1 MASWVTVAKRTPTFA
16 SSRQNIRSADAL
28 VAPSSSYQMSQYGFL
43 FIISGKSDLVTVATA
58 ASPALRYRISGPF
71 A

>member
-16 SSRQNIRSADAL
+16 SSRQNIRSAL

-58 ASPALRYRISGPF
+58 ASPALRYRIPGPF